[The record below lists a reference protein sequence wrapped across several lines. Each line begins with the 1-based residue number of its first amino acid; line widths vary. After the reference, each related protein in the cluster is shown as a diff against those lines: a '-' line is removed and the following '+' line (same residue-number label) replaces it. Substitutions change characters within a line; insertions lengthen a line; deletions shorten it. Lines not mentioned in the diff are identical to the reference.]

1 MKALVTGANGHLGFN
16 LVKELLKTEHTV
28 RGSIRS
34 LKDTQNME
42 RLKSLG
48 DVEIVEASLD
58 RSDQLTVA
66 MEGIDILFHVAAVYS
81 YTEPGREKEII
92 DASLMRA
99 ITIIHGQVLT
109 INQGAI

>member
-16 LVKELLKTEHTV
+16 LVKELLKTEHAV

-34 LKDTQNME
+34 LKDTQKVE

-58 RSDQLTVA
+58 RPDQLTAA
-66 MEGIDILFHVAAVYS
+66 MEGIDILFHTAAVYS
-81 YTEPGREKEII
+81 FTEPGRE
-92 DASLMRA
+92 
-99 ITIIHGQVLT
+99 
-109 INQGAI
+109 